1 MTGFNLGCLDE
12 IDIFQL
18 KDIVVNDGCNHPLDK
33 K

>member
-1 MTGFNLGCLDE
+1 MTGFNLGCIDE

-18 KDIVVNDGCNHPLDK
+18 ENIIVNDGKNHPLDK